1 MKKVIVLFLFVNCIV
16 AQNLN
21 SYKYVLL
28 PSRFSC
34 QTEVDQYNLNSLM
47 RMILEKNGFEVY
59 ADNEKFTD
67 DFATENCN
75 KLYADL
81 DVQNSMFVTKAKIV
95 LKDCKNNII
104 FISAQGRSNE
114 KIQTIAFAQ
123 ALRTAS
129 QSLDAERHIYK
140 PLNKVVPTL
149 SDKNSIQPEP
159 FASSDANY
167 TAKKTNY
174 GFDLIGTKSGTI
186 FMSLQQTSLKGIYL
200 ASKNNKIHGIAF
212 EKDNQWQLEYY
223 KDDIKTIETLTIL
236 F

>member
-1 MKKVIVLFLFVNCIV
+1 MKKVIVLLLFVNCTL

-59 ADNEKFTD
+59 LDNEKFSE
-67 DFATENCN
+67 DFATDICN

-81 DVQNSMFVTKAKIV
+81 DVQNSMFVTKVKIV

-104 FISAQGRSNE
+104 FISSQGKSTDKN
-114 KIQTIAFAQ
+114 QTIAFSQ
-123 ALRTAS
+123 ALRIAS
-129 QSLDAERHIYK
+129 QSLETEKHLYK
-140 PLNKVVPTL
+140 P
-149 SDKNSIQPEP
+149 SDKTVQLFNDKNNDQPNQLVSNDIN
-159 FASSDANY
+159 F

-174 GFDLIGTKSGTI
+174 GYDLIFNGNVNI
-186 FMSLQQTSLKGIYL
+186 SLLQTSLIGIYL
-200 ASKNNKIHGIAF
+200 ANKNNNIHGIVYK
-212 EKDNQWQLEYY
+212 KDNKWQLEYY
-223 KDDIKTIETLTIL
+223 KNDTKIIEIL
-236 F
+236 NVIF

>member
-1 MKKVIVLFLFVNCIV
+1 MKKVIVLLLFVNCIV

-140 PLNKVVPTL
+140 PLNKIVPTL
-149 SDKNSIQPEP
+149 SDKNSIQPELLT
-159 FASSDANY
+159 AGDANY

-200 ASKNNKIHGIAF
+200 ASKNNKIHGIVF

-223 KDDIKTIETLTIL
+223 KDDIKTIETLVIL

>member
-1 MKKVIVLFLFVNCIV
+1 
-16 AQNLN
+16 
-21 SYKYVLL
+21 
-28 PSRFSC
+28 
-34 QTEVDQYNLNSLM
+34 
-47 RMILEKNGFEVY
+47 MILEKNGFEVY

-67 DFATENCN
+67 DFATENRN

-81 DVQNSMFVTKAKIV
+81 DVQNSLFATKVKII

-104 FISAQGRSNE
+104 FSSAQGKSNE
-114 KIQTIAFAQ
+114 KNQTVAFAQ

-129 QSLDAERHIYK
+129 QSLDAENHIYK
-140 PLNKVVPTL
+140 P
-149 SDKNSIQPEP
+149 SDKTVQLFNDRNSKQPELLVSTDTN
-159 FASSDANY
+159 FN
-167 TAKKTNY
+167 TKKTNY
-174 GFDLIGTKSGTI
+174 GFDLIATKSGTI

-200 ASKNNKIHGIAF
+200 ASKNNKIHGIVF